1 MILCNTRSSIRQGHL
16 SSTAASCAYGQAP
29 CILVLVWDNHFTQA
43 DWGAAD
49 RLLLGHRRPSH
60 SDGRRTHPEESPNS
74 ICGWTSSFLLGRG
87 PDYSTR
93 PVAPRAFPG
102 GLTR

>member
-1 MILCNTRSSIRQGHL
+1 MAMLLVSWYWYGTITSFRRIGVRQTDC
-16 SSTAASCAYGQAP
+16 S
-29 CILVLVWDNHFTQA
+29 LVTE
-43 DWGAAD
+43 D
-49 RLLLGHRRPSH
+49 RLIAK
-60 SDGRRTHPEESPNS
+60 GRRTHPEESPNS

-87 PDYSTR
+87 PDCSTR